1 VGHRRLCP
9 GQKKSSFGNGLAI
22 SDAARLLHHGCGGKM
37 STNRLSAIKERLAQS
52 LEAITREDINWLI
65 KRVEELEKENEWL
78 KTELAYSEYQ
88 GETGG

>member
-1 VGHRRLCP
+1 M
-9 GQKKSSFGNGLAI
+9 SSNKLA
-22 SDAARLLHHGCGGKM
+22 
-37 STNRLSAIKERLAQS
+37 AIKEHLAQS
-52 LEAITREDINWLI
+52 SGAITREDIEWLV

>member
-1 VGHRRLCP
+1 
-9 GQKKSSFGNGLAI
+9 
-22 SDAARLLHHGCGGKM
+22 M
-37 STNRLSAIKERLAQS
+37 STNKLTAIKERLAHS
-52 LEAITREDINWLI
+52 FEAITREEIEWLV

>member
-1 VGHRRLCP
+1 
-9 GQKKSSFGNGLAI
+9 
-22 SDAARLLHHGCGGKM
+22 M
-37 STNRLSAIKERLAQS
+37 STTKLSDLKARLAQS
-52 LEAITREDINWLI
+52 LEAITREDIDWLV